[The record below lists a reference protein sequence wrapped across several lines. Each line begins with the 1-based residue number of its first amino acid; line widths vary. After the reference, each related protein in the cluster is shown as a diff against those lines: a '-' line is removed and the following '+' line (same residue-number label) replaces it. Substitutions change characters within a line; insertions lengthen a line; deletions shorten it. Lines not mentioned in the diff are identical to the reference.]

1 MFQKSILHLDLDA
14 FFAAVEVRQNAAL
27 RGKPL
32 IIGGKSGRGVVA
44 SCSYAARRFGIFP
57 EMPMRLALRLCPAAI
72 VMKGDYD
79 KYARCSQVITE
90 IIQEKA
96 PVFEKARID
105 EFYLDLTGMDRYVG
119 CWKWSQELR
128 RAIIKEMGLPLSC
141 SLSVNKTVSKI
152 GSGEAKPNGQQLIE
166 AGQEKSF
173 IAPLSTRKLPGVG
186 NQTFRKLSL
195 MGVRTIHTLSEIP
208 PQLLQREFGKAGV
221 TIWKKA
227 NAIDH
232 SPVIPYVEKKT
243 LSAEQVFQVDT
254 IDLIQLKGELTKMV
268 LALAFELRNKQRL
281 AACITVKI
289 RYTDSNTYTLQKKI
303 PHTANDKTLLL
314 HVLRLF
320 EKLYQRRQLIRLV
333 GVKLSNLVQGFYQV
347 DLFEDTQEEVNLLSA
362 MDKIRSRFG
371 DSAITRGSALKTQI
385 SNSTSSSISISNHD
399 VGL

>member
-27 RGKPL
+27 KDKPL

-57 EMPMRLALRLCPAAI
+57 EMPMRLALRLCPDAI
-72 VMKGDYD
+72 VLKGDYD

-128 RAIIKEMGLPLSC
+128 TAIIKETGLPLSC

-152 GSGEAKPNGQQLIE
+152 GSGEAKPNGLQLVE
-166 AGQEKSF
+166 AGKEKGF

-208 PQLLQREFGKAGV
+208 PQLLQRAFGKTGV

-232 SPVIPYVEKKT
+232 SPVVPYVEQKT
-243 LSAEQVFQVDT
+243 LSAEQIFQVDT
-254 IDLIQLKGELTKMV
+254 IDLTRLKGELTKMV

-289 RYTDSNTYTLQKKI
+289 RYTDANTYTLQKKI

-314 HVLRLF
+314 HVLQLF

-333 GVKLSNLVQGFYQV
+333 GVKLSKLVQGFYQV
-347 DLFEDTQEEVNLLSA
+347 DLFEDTQEEVNLLTA
-362 MDKIRSRFG
+362 MDKIRNRFG
-371 DSAITRGSALKTQI
+371 DGAVTRGSALKK
-385 SNSTSSSISISNHD
+385 
-399 VGL
+399 